1 VADAEITLRPMTKS
15 DFDHLST
22 VLDRWWGGPGA
33 QRAEPHLFHELG
45 ANAVV
50 AEEDGQMAGFLL
62 GFVVPRSPPLG
73 YIHLVGIHP
82 EYRRRGVGKRL
93 YARFEEK
100 CRAAGAK
107 KLKAISPVGHEGAL
121 RFHQALGFEATE
133 DPNYAGSGR
142 ARVVY
147 ERDLA

>member
-1 VADAEITLRPMTKS
+1 MNKR
-15 DFDHLST
+15 DFDHLTS

-45 ANAVV
+45 SDAVV
-50 AEEDGQMAGFLL
+50 AEEDGRMVGFLL
-62 GFVVPRSPPLG
+62 GFVVPKAPVG

-82 EYRRRGVGKRL
+82 DYRRLGVGQRL
-93 YARFEEK
+93 YVRFEEK

-121 RFHQALGFEATE
+121 HFHQALGFQVTE
-133 DPNYAGSGR
+133 VADYAGAGR
-142 ARVVY
+142 ARLVY
-147 ERDLA
+147 ERDLG